1 MAAKKKVVTKSEP
14 IKTEAK
20 KAEPVVKA
28 EPAVTTA
35 PAKKE
40 EVVKA
45 EVKKEEPKKEETK
58 KEEPKKVTPAKKT
71 TKKTPAKKEV
81 TQTVYVQFAGKE
93 VAVADIMP
101 KIKKV
106 WQKAGNR
113 VRDIKDVKLYVK
125 PEDNKV
131 YFVINDV
138 FSDSVDFD

>member
-58 KEEPKKVTPAKKT
+58 KVTPAKKT
-71 TKKTPAKKEV
+71 AKKAPAKKEV